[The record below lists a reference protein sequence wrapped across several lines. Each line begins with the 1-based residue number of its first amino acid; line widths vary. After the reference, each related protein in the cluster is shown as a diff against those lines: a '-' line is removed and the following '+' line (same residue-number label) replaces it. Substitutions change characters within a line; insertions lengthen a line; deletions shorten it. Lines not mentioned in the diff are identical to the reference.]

1 MSFPIPGQKV
11 SEMVIY
17 IWKIL
22 NLPYISFEDL
32 LHKLSFELFLYS
44 PKEAEIFINNAIK
57 NHFIIQD
64 ENKNLKLSEK
74 LTLDLLNWQNERK
87 LDILAKMNSYKTQI
101 KLSNQFYKNNK
112 NEFNIILKGFS
123 DKSTINRAVSI
134 SESAFSF
141 QILDLDKG
149 LIDATVKGS
158 KEEAYI
164 LKIDL
169 NNKSLKHNCH
179 DFQTRK
185 SVEKKF
191 CKHLV
196 RLFLLLKERDVNLSS
211 SFLKTISNEIDK
223 WEFLN

>member
-1 MSFPIPGQKV
+1 MSFPIPRQKG
-11 SEMVIY
+11 SEMILY

-22 NLPYISFEDL
+22 NFPYISFDDL
-32 LHKLSFELFLYS
+32 LYKLSFELYLYS
-44 PKEAEIFINNAIK
+44 PKEAEKFINSAIK
-57 NHFIIQD
+57 NQFIIQD

-74 LTLDLLNWQNERK
+74 LSLDLLNWQNERK
-87 LDILAKMNSYKTQI
+87 IDILAKMDSYKIQI
-101 KLSNQFYKNNK
+101 KLCNQFQKNSK

-134 SESAFSF
+134 SDSAFSF
-141 QILDLDKG
+141 QVLNLNKG

-169 NNKSLKHNCH
+169 HNKSVNHNCH

-196 RLFLLLKERDVNLSS
+196 RLFLLLKEKDKNLSS
-211 SFLKTISNEIDK
+211 SFLKKIADEIDE

>member
-1 MSFPIPGQKV
+1 MSFPIPRQKV
-11 SEMVIY
+11 SEMVLY

-22 NLPYISFEDL
+22 NFPYISFNDL
-32 LHKLSFELFLYS
+32 LYKLSFELFLYS
-44 PKEAEIFINNAIK
+44 PNEAERFISNAIK
-57 NHFIIQD
+57 NQFIIQD
-64 ENKNLKLSEK
+64 ENKNLKLSKK
-74 LTLDLLNWQNERK
+74 LNLALLNWQNERK
-87 LDILAKMNSYKTQI
+87 LDILAKMASYKIQI
-101 KLSNQFYKNNK
+101 KLSNQFQKNSK

-141 QILDLDKG
+141 RIINLDKG

-169 NNKSLKHNCH
+169 NKKKLKHNCH

-196 RLFLLLKERDVNLSS
+196 RLFLLLKEKDENLTA
-211 SFLKTISNEIDK
+211 SFLKRIADEIEEI
-223 WEFLN
+223 EFLN